1 MVHFMTDIY
10 LVCVWVRMKNK
21 NHFTIQLIF
30 TTIYGS
36 HYTFWHPTV
45 LFQQFLLLSTL
56 VIIFQFQQN
65 KQYLNTPLKYINGLS
80 SHLIY

>member
-21 NHFTIQLIF
+21 NYFTIQLIF
-30 TTIYGS
+30 TTIYES
-36 HYTFWHPTV
+36 HYIFWHPTV

-65 KQYLNTPLKYINGLS
+65 KQYLNTPLKYINGL
-80 SHLIY
+80 